1 LQGNI
6 IVNDLVKIHLRG
18 TYQAYINLLYGGGA
32 TIGAAFGGF
41 LCDTIGWRWTFAGQ
55 IPLILV
61 VYAMAYYTIPQD
73 LGPRLAYD
81 RPLAELLPELDIT
94 GSVLLFVSIASLIL
108 GLNFGGNIYSWT
120 HPVVISSLTLAFVT
134 GAILFDVE
142 KKAKRP
148 ILPLGMIMSA
158 PRANLMFSNFF
169 AMIGSNHI
177 LFNAPLYFQVVHG
190 DTATVAGLRI
200 SLPALCTTV
209 CGLLAGI
216 FLTYTGRIKEP
227 QVVGAFCML
236 FGGLATSML
245 GESTPSWL
253 GTLAIAPPYAGQGFL
268 FPATILGLVATSTQD
283 EQAVVM
289 TTLILFRNLGIVL
302 GVAMSSLILQNA
314 LITYLDRFIGGPN
327 KQEIIGKLRMSVRAV
342 QELKGEQKLQGMFLQ
357 HTELDNSDFVTAIAA
372 YSAALKLTFMA
383 GMVSFLIVVFLVLP
397 IDLPHLGRTKD
408 LASEEDEI

>member
-1 LQGNI
+1 
-6 IVNDLVKIHLRG
+6 LVKIHLRG

-41 LCDTIGWRWTFAGQ
+41 LCETIGWRWTFAAQ
-55 IPLILV
+55 IPLILT
-61 VYAMAYYTIPQD
+61 VYAMAYHTIPD
-73 LGPRLAYD
+73 NLGPQLANN
-81 RPLAELLPELDIT
+81 RPFAELIPELDIT
-94 GSVLLFVSIASLIL
+94 GSCLLFISIASLIL

-134 GAILFDVE
+134 AAILLDVE

-148 ILPLGMIMSA
+148 ILPLEMITRA

-190 DTATVAGLRI
+190 DSATVAGLRI

-216 FLTYTGRIKEP
+216 FLTYTGRMKEP
-227 QVVGAFCML
+227 QVVGSFFML
-236 FGGLATSML
+236 AGGLACSML
-245 GESTPSWL
+245 SQSTPSWL

-268 FPATILGLVATSTQD
+268 FPATILGLVATSSQD

-302 GVAMSSLILQNA
+302 GVAISSLILQNS
-314 LITYLDRFIGGPN
+314 LVTYLDRFITGPD
-327 KQEIIGKLRMSVRAV
+327 KQDVIERLRLSVRAV
-342 QELKGEQKLQGMFLQ
+342 QELSTEHRLQGRALQ
-357 HTELDNSDFVTAIAA
+357 LHECE
-372 YSAALKLTFMA
+372 SA
-383 GMVSFLIVVFLVLP
+383 
-397 IDLPHLGRTKD
+397 
-408 LASEEDEI
+408 